1 MNIFQGSNSANE
13 IRGTI
18 SDDEILGGGGDD
30 TLIASTGNDLL
41 NGESGSDTV
50 NYASLDTPITLERAG
65 RIDKGESGTDQIEGI
80 ETIIGNPRQVNSI
93 DGSENNGETSFEVR
107 LDRGEFR
114 ELTVFNVPELG
125 DLNFDIR
132 NFTNVTGTDRSDE
145 IVGNNDD
152 NVFRGGKG
160 DDFIRGSEGNDEL
173 RGGLGN
179 DEIKGGSGNDTLF
192 GGRNSDSLAGNE
204 GNDRLK
210 GGDGNDTLKGGQDLD
225 TLIGSGGAD
234 SFIFGSFRGS
244 SRQEI
249 DVIEDFNFAEGDKV
263 VIGFSDDINRFSENE
278 ATGEI
283 LFDGVAFAQVDGN
296 QASDFFTPQ
305 SDIQFL

>member
-1 MNIFQGSNSANE
+1 MNIIQLGNGQNE
-13 IRGTI
+13 IEGTN
-18 SDDEILGGGGDD
+18 SDDEILGGGGND

-50 NYASLDTPITLERAG
+50 DYAFLDTPITLERAG

-93 DGSENNGETSFEVR
+93 DGSENNGETSFKVR
-107 LDRGEFR
+107 LDRGEFQ
-114 ELTVFNVPELG
+114 ELTVFNVPRLE

-145 IVGNNDD
+145 IVGDNDD
-152 NVFRGGKG
+152 NVFRGGRG
-160 DDFIRGSEGNDEL
+160 DDFIRGSQGNDEL

-192 GGRNSDSLAGNE
+192 GGKNNDSLAGNE

-234 SFIFGSFRGS
+234 SFIFDSFRGS

-249 DVIEDFNFAEGDKV
+249 DVIKDFNFREGDKIIV
-263 VIGFSDDINRFSENE
+263 GFSDNINRFSENE

-283 LFDGVAFAQVDGN
+283 LFDGVAFAQVTPN
-296 QASDFFTPQ
+296 QASDFFTPED
-305 SDIQFL
+305 DINFI

>member
-18 SDDEILGGGGDD
+18 SDDEILGGGGND

-50 NYASLDTPITLERAG
+50 DYAFLDTPITLERAG

-93 DGSENNGETSFEVR
+93 DGSENNGETSFKVR
-107 LDRGEFR
+107 LDRGEFQ
-114 ELTVFNVPELG
+114 ELTVFDVPGLE

-145 IVGNNDD
+145 IVGDNAD
-152 NVFRGGKG
+152 NVFRGRRG
-160 DDFIRGSEGNDEL
+160 DDFIRGSQGNDEL

-192 GGRNSDSLAGNE
+192 GGRNNDDLAGNE

-210 GGDGNDTLKGGQDLD
+210 GGDGNDILKGGKGDD

-234 SFIFGSFRGS
+234 SFIFGSFR
-244 SRQEI
+244 QEV
-249 DVIEDFNFAEGDKV
+249 DVIKDFNFREGDKIIV
-263 VIGFSDDINRFSENE
+263 GFSDNINRFSENE

-283 LFDGVAFAQVDGN
+283 LFDGVAFAQVTPN
-296 QASDFFTPQ
+296 QASDFFTPED
-305 SDIQFL
+305 DINFI